1 MTATIQLALGV
12 NEEASDVRL
21 TRSKDGNTSTATFIF
36 NEPACMTG
44 GQVNNEITGMYMID
58 EEGEL
63 VTRSVNAKFINGQPA
78 GIEAIYRMSGESEW
92 ERFMRFMNRYAEAN
106 GMGFNKA

>member
-21 TRSKDGNTSTATFIF
+21 TRSKDGSTSTATFIF
-36 NEPACMTG
+36 ENPLCMTE
-44 GQVNNEITGMYMID
+44 GQVNNEITGMYMSD
-58 EEGEL
+58 EEGEM

-78 GIEAIYRMSGESEW
+78 GIEAIYRMDGEAEW
-92 ERFMRFMNRYAEAN
+92 ERFLRFMNRYAEAN
-106 GMGFNKA
+106 GMDFNKS